1 MEKDKKRFEEILKL
15 NLLDQAKRVQKSVQ
29 GFYKQIAIYYIL
41 VFLTIFVNW
50 YIGAFD
56 QAPLFSAE
64 LLVFFVLILIKVSQ
78 WERRISNY
86 KKNSLIEILK
96 LYDEVI
102 SFYQG
107 AIDDWE
113 NVIDETPKETSW
125 LGRKLSRMRIILQK
139 AREERSQVVEIY
151 EKLVW
156 QNSSNVLRYF
166 LDHYYFFLRSF
177 FEIKK
182 ERSQI
187 FLSFF
192 LFI

>member
-1 MEKDKKRFEEILKL
+1 MEKDKKKSEEILKL
-15 NLLDQAKRVQKSVQ
+15 NLLDQAKQVQKSVQ

-41 VFLTIFVNW
+41 VFLTIFVNS

-151 EKLVW
+151 EKLV
-156 QNSSNVLRYF
+156 
-166 LDHYYFFLRSF
+166 
-177 FEIKK
+177 
-182 ERSQI
+182 
-187 FLSFF
+187 
-192 LFI
+192 

>member
-1 MEKDKKRFEEILKL
+1 MEKDKKKFEEILKL

-107 AIDDWE
+107 AIDDLE

-125 LGRKLSRMRIILQK
+125 LGRNLSRMRTILQK
-139 AREERSQVVEIY
+139 AREERAQVAAIY
-151 EKLVW
+151 EKLFW
-156 QNSSNVLRYF
+156 
-166 LDHYYFFLRSF
+166 
-177 FEIKK
+177 
-182 ERSQI
+182 
-187 FLSFF
+187 
-192 LFI
+192 